1 MKDKVYEMLREYA
14 EGGLV
19 SKNAMSD
26 YFLASSG
33 KMTEVEFVGKH
44 KMSTLEFE
52 KQFAEDNNVD
62 ISGTEKLS
70 EVNTT
75 PKGVKMDYSKKPKT
89 MAEGGPVEI
98 DPVSGNEIPPG
109 STPEN
114 VRDDIPAMLSEGEYV
129 VPADVLKYFGVNFF
143 EELRAK
149 AKEGMMSMEMDGRTG
164 GEPMQ
169 PQEEV
174 PMMAEGGVV
183 GGFDPTAFATPGLG
197 NTGSSPVSDSL
208 MGSSAYQYKEYFGP
222 GGISQMILFANGQ
235 PIQAIPEGYSETPPS
250 AVAPAAERDRGRS
263 GDRNTTRT
271 APFTGDNSGG
281 TLGGIL
287 GNPLDDLDFSDTA
300 SIDSWAADRLA
311 QSTLQRGIGMVGL
324 GGAAGSA
331 AKELRDIAAV
341 SAAARYYADMGDQ
354 ESSDRLMGMASTARE
369 DLGVLGRF
377 SETFSNGEDIFDNFK
392 ASQVATAPKVAPTR
406 APSEAIK
413 VGSGTKTK
421 SNEGSDFR
429 SVTSPQPTSTSAKS
443 TMAKTGTKPTT
454 PKMNKGGL
462 VTKRTTTTKKK

>member
-1 MKDKVYEMLREYA
+1 MKDKVFEMLQEYA

-52 KQFAEDNNVD
+52 KKFAEDNNVD

-70 EVNTT
+70 EVTTT

-89 MAEGGPVEI
+89 MAEGGPVEV

-143 EELRAK
+143 EELRVK
-149 AKEGMMSMEMDGRTG
+149 AKEGMMSMEMDGRAG
-164 GEPMQ
+164 GDPTSAPQ
-169 PQEEV
+169 PQEEI

-183 GGFDPTAFATPGLG
+183 GGFDPTAWANPGLG
-197 NTGSSPVSDSL
+197 NTGGSPVSDSL

-222 GGISQMILFANGQ
+222 GGVSQMILFANGQ
-235 PIQAIPEGYSETPPS
+235 AIQAIPEGYSETPPS
-250 AVAPAAERDRGRS
+250 AVVPTTPERDRGRS

-271 APFTGDNSGG
+271 APDGG
-281 TLGGIL
+281 GLGGIL
-287 GNPLDDLDFSDTA
+287 GNPLDGLDFSDTA
-300 SIDSWAADRLA
+300 SIDTWAADRLA

-354 ESSDRLMGMASTARE
+354 ESSDRLMGMANDARGN
-369 DLGVLGRF
+369 LGVIGRF
-377 SETFSNGEDIFDNFK
+377 SERFSDGEDIYNNFTESMATTTPK
-392 ASQVATAPKVAPTR
+392 AAPTR

-413 VGSGTKTK
+413 VGSGSKVKTDD
-421 SNEGSDFR
+421 GSDFR
-429 SVTSPQPTSTSAKS
+429 SVTSPQPTSTGAKS
-443 TMAKTGTKPTT
+443 RVTKTGTKPTA

-462 VTKRTTTTKKK
+462 VTKRTTKKK

>member
-1 MKDKVYEMLREYA
+1 MPP
-14 EGGLV
+14 EG
-19 SKNAMSD
+19 
-26 YFLASSG
+26 
-33 KMTEVEFVGKH
+33 
-44 KMSTLEFE
+44 
-52 KQFAEDNNVD
+52 
-62 ISGTEKLS
+62 
-70 EVNTT
+70 
-75 PKGVKMDYSKKPKT
+75 
-89 MAEGGPVEI
+89 
-98 DPVSGNEIPPG
+98 
-109 STPEN
+109 
-114 VRDDIPAMLSEGEYV
+114 
-129 VPADVLKYFGVNFF
+129 
-143 EELRAK
+143 
-149 AKEGMMSMEMDGRTG
+149 
-164 GEPMQ
+164 
-169 PQEEV
+169 
-174 PMMAEGGVV
+174 MAEGGVV

-250 AVAPAAERDRGRS
+250 AIVPTAPESDRGRS

-271 APFTGDNSGG
+271 APFAGDNSGG

-369 DLGVLGRF
+369 DLGLIGRF
-377 SETFSNGEDIFDNFK
+377 SERFSDGEDIFDNFK
-392 ASQVATAPKVAPTR
+392 ASQVATAPKAAPTR

-421 SNEGSDFR
+421 SNDNDRSDFR

-443 TMAKTGTKPTT
+443 RMAKTGTKPTT

-462 VTKRTTTTKKK
+462 VAKRTTKKK

>member
-1 MKDKVYEMLREYA
+1 
-14 EGGLV
+14 
-19 SKNAMSD
+19 
-26 YFLASSG
+26 
-33 KMTEVEFVGKH
+33 
-44 KMSTLEFE
+44 
-52 KQFAEDNNVD
+52 
-62 ISGTEKLS
+62 
-70 EVNTT
+70 
-75 PKGVKMDYSKKPKT
+75 MDYSKKPKT
-89 MAEGGPVEI
+89 MAEGGTVGV
-98 DPVSGNEIPPG
+98 DPVSGNEIPLG

-143 EELRAK
+143 EKLRAK

-164 GEPMQ
+164 GEPMSAPMEAR

-183 GGFDPTAFATPGLG
+183 GGFDPMAWSNPGLG
-197 NTGSSPVSDSL
+197 NTGGSLASDSL
-208 MGSSAYQYKEYFGP
+208 IGSSAYQYKEYFGP

-250 AVAPAAERDRGRS
+250 AVVPTATPERDRGRN

-271 APFTGDNSGG
+271 ATGGAGG
-281 TLGGIL
+281 GALGGIL
-287 GNPLDDLDFSDTA
+287 SNPLDDLDFSDTA
-300 SIDSWAADRLA
+300 SIDTWAADRLA
-311 QSTLQRGIGMVGL
+311 QSTFRGGIGMIGL
-324 GGAAGSA
+324 GRSAGSA

-354 ESSDRLMGMASTARE
+354 ESSDRLTGMADTARE
-369 DLGVLGRF
+369 DLGFIGRF

-392 ASQVATAPKVAPTR
+392 ASQAAMTRKAAPTR
-406 APSEAIK
+406 APSEAVK

-421 SNEGSDFR
+421 SNDNDRSDFR
-429 SVTSPQPTSTSAKS
+429 SVTSPQPASTSAKS
-443 TMAKTGTKPTT
+443 GVAKTGTKPTT

-462 VTKRTTTTKKK
+462 VARRTTTKKK

>member
-1 MKDKVYEMLREYA
+1 MKDKVYEMLQEYA

-26 YFLASSG
+26 YFLASAG

-89 MAEGGPVEI
+89 MAEGGMVER

-143 EELRAK
+143 EELRVK

-164 GEPMQ
+164 GEPMSAPASQ
-169 PQEEV
+169 MPPEG
-174 PMMAEGGVV
+174 MAEGGVV
-183 GGFDPTAFATPGLG
+183 GGFDPTAWANPGLG
-197 NTGSSPVSDSL
+197 NTGGSLASDSL

-235 PIQAIPEGYSETPPS
+235 PVQAIPEGYSTTPPS
-250 AVAPAAERDRGRS
+250 AVVPTAPERDRGRS

-271 APFTGDNSGG
+271 ATGGTGNSGGG

-300 SIDSWAADRLA
+300 SIDSWAADRLG
-311 QSTLQRGIGMVGL
+311 QSDTQRGLGMVGL

-331 AKELRDIAAV
+331 ARELRDIAAV
-341 SAAARYYADMGDQ
+341 SAAARYYADIDDQ
-354 ESSDRLMGMASTARE
+354 EL
-369 DLGVLGRF
+369 LF
-377 SETFSNGEDIFDNFK
+377 
-392 ASQVATAPKVAPTR
+392 
-406 APSEAIK
+406 
-413 VGSGTKTK
+413 
-421 SNEGSDFR
+421 
-429 SVTSPQPTSTSAKS
+429 
-443 TMAKTGTKPTT
+443 
-454 PKMNKGGL
+454 
-462 VTKRTTTTKKK
+462 